1 MPHPDANLAV
11 TLQAEPAGPCLITA
25 SGELDYHTG
34 SRLRAC
40 LDDVPLASGTV
51 ADMTIAAAAASL
63 PDQLSG
69 CSRVCSTRASF
80 RFSRLNSRSCS
91 RVRR

>member
-51 ADMTIAAAAASL
+51 ADMAR
-63 PDQLSG
+63 G
-69 CSRVCSTRASF
+69 CRGG
-80 RFSRLNSRSCS
+80 
-91 RVRR
+91 